1 MFNGLK
7 KVLNEPE
14 LKYVFLNEVLKYHV
28 LGLKLVKNE
37 GF

>member
-1 MFNGLK
+1 MLK
-7 KVLNEPE
+7 TM

-37 GF
+37 GFWSF